1 MRGTF
6 RSFQDLI
13 ACGRELNETHARG
26 TLFSCLFFRLFA
38 RLPLA
43 YTEAPLSFAFLRQ
56 SERELCEILTRE
68 TIYISVFLFLL
79 LRRLPLAHIS
89 LLAFS
94 MFLPQLASERLKK
107 RP

>member
-26 TLFSCLFFRLFA
+26 TLFSCLFSRLFA

-56 SERELCEILTRE
+56 SERELCEILT
-68 TIYISVFLFLL
+68 
-79 LRRLPLAHIS
+79 
-89 LLAFS
+89 
-94 MFLPQLASERLKK
+94 
-107 RP
+107 